1 MIVYVNQA
9 KGASMSAIP
18 RYKKVD
24 KLSKRVSQ
32 TDYLQM
38 LDEAMKFARV
48 QESKPVLSVKELP
61 IQTKKEIQE

>member
-1 MIVYVNQA
+1 MTTR
-9 KGASMSAIP
+9 P
-18 RYKKVD
+18 RHVKVD
-24 KLSKRVSQ
+24 RLTKRVSQ

-48 QESKPVLSVKELP
+48 QESKPMLSVKELP

>member
-1 MIVYVNQA
+1 MTTT
-9 KGASMSAIP
+9 P

-24 KLSKRVSQ
+24 RLSKPVTQ

-38 LDEAMKFARV
+38 LDEAMKYARV
-48 QESKPVLSVKELP
+48 QESKPMLSVKELP

>member
-1 MIVYVNQA
+1 
-9 KGASMSAIP
+9 MSTTP

-24 KLSKRVSQ
+24 KVTPVRQ

-38 LDEAMKFARV
+38 LDEAMKYARV

-61 IQTKKEIQE
+61 IQTKKEIKE

>member
-1 MIVYVNQA
+1 
-9 KGASMSAIP
+9 MSAIP

-48 QESKPVLSVKELP
+48 QESKPMLSVKELP

>member
-1 MIVYVNQA
+1 
-9 KGASMSAIP
+9 MSAIP

-24 KLSKRVSQ
+24 KLSKPVRQ

-48 QESKPVLSVKELP
+48 QESKPVLLVKELP
-61 IQTKKEIQE
+61 IQTKKEIAE

>member
-1 MIVYVNQA
+1 
-9 KGASMSAIP
+9 MSAIP

-24 KLSKRVSQ
+24 KLSKRVIQ

-38 LDEAMKFARV
+38 IDEAMKFAMV

-61 IQTKKEIQE
+61 IQTKQEIQE

>member
-1 MIVYVNQA
+1 
-9 KGASMSAIP
+9 MSTTP

-24 KLSKRVSQ
+24 KVTPVRQ

-48 QESKPVLSVKELP
+48 QESKPMLSIKELP
-61 IQTKKEIQE
+61 IQTKREVK